1 MSEQTRWLRAATG
14 VLLAAMALGG
24 CGDAPDQTSAQ
35 PGQPAATRS
44 SPEPTTTPAGPGSTA
59 SGADSPTAGPRT
71 GRCLDRV
78 ARGQTFY
85 VRSASTPAPR
95 LGSPVDDV
103 VRPGC
108 DDTGGPTP
116 PDTPLTAWSIRGAPV
131 DAALAVVAT
140 DGSVTVYVAEEADEV
155 TWQRADSFAPS
166 AHLDQD
172 GRLTLT
178 AYGSSSCPPV
188 ARSATVVGDGLLR
201 VRVSDRTS
209 DAPGGPPAICT
220 MDMVAHTSSVDVAGD
235 VSAQQPVVAVL
246 VGSGLD
252 GLAVPVAR

>member
-1 MSEQTRWLRAATG
+1 MSEQTRWLRAATV

-24 CGDAPDQTSAQ
+24 CGDAPDRTSAR

-44 SPEPTTTPAGPGSTA
+44 GSEPTNTPAGPGSTA
-59 SGADSPTAGPRT
+59 SDGLSATARPPT

-85 VRSASTPAPR
+85 VRSTSTRTPR

-108 DDTGGPTP
+108 DDTGGPPP
-116 PDTPLTAWSIRGAPV
+116 PDTPLTAWSIWGAPV
-131 DAALAVVAT
+131 GAALAVVAP
-140 DGSVTVYVAEEADEV
+140 DGSVAVYVAEEAEEV

-201 VRVSDRTS
+201 VRVSDPTS
-209 DAPGGPPAICT
+209 DAPGGPSVICT
-220 MDMVAHTSSVDVAGD
+220 MDMVAHTSSVDVTGD

-246 VGSGLD
+246 VGPGRD